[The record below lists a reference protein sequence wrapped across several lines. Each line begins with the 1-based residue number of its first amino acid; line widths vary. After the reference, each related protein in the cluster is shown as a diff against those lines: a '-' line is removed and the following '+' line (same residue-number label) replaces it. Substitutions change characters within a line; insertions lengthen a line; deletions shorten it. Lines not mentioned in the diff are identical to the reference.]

1 MRAQGLP
8 VNIIVLVALALL
20 VLVVVAVFFITGIS
34 GAGQSI
40 QITNATQAQ
49 CNSLCG
55 TLSVTAF
62 NFDNCSA
69 LSEVGV
75 AVDYSVNCASTYG
88 KCTVSLRNGQRCSL
102 PQ

>member
-20 VLVVVAVFFITGIS
+20 VLIVVAVFFITGMS
-34 GAGQSI
+34 GASQSI
-40 QITNATQAQ
+40 NIVNATQAQ

-55 TLSVTAF
+55 TLSVSSL
-62 NFDNCSA
+62 NFIDCAA
-69 LSEVGV
+69 LNGIGV
-75 AVDYSVNCASTYG
+75 ATDYTSKCFASYG
-88 KCTVSLRNGQRCSL
+88 KCRVSLRNGAACSI